1 MKCPCLHHALDY
13 MLHDRRH
20 HAHHRRETKHASS
33 TQLPTTHDRFSTVAD
48 RHHGYSRT
56 PRGELKTQPR
66 HGRLPISRLE
76 MSEAWMRIRAVT
88 PIPIMP
94 AQPASCTDS
103 TCSTDSIDSTY
114 PTDST
119 GSTRC
124 TSSHQD
130 QDSRGE
136 KKVRWGVVHTREFEP
151 PPEDNDEQPSN
162 KVDAKP
168 RQQQQQQR

>member
-20 HAHHRRETKHASS
+20 YAHHRREAKHVSS
-33 TQLPTTHDRFSTVAD
+33 TQLPTARDRLSTVAD
-48 RHHGYSRT
+48 RHHGHSRT

-88 PIPIMP
+88 PIPAIP
-94 AQPASCTDS
+94 PQPASCTDS
-103 TCSTDSIDSTY
+103 TYSTDSIDSTY

-130 QDSRGE
+130 HDSRGE
-136 KKVRWGVVHTREFEP
+136 KKVRWGVVHTREFDP

-162 KVDAKP
+162 KADAKP
-168 RQQQQQQR
+168 R